1 MAIFSRQSGVAWPAS
16 CCGRVHGV
24 VKAQRTAD
32 NTQFMVAGQRPAI
45 TTDSHET
52 VQAIWISFR
61 SGVDATDPLAHT
73 DRSC

>member
-1 MAIFSRQSGVAWPAS
+1 VAQRGRQAVVVEFA
-16 CCGRVHGV
+16 GV

-45 TTDSHET
+45 TTDSHEA
-52 VQAIWISFR
+52 VQAVWISFR

-73 DRSC
+73 DCSC